1 MNDIPPCLI
10 INWDQSA
17 INLVPVSGWTME
29 REGEKAIPI
38 AGLDDKPEITVVL
51 AVTLAG
57 KYLPPQI
64 LYQGK
69 TGRCHPALEFP
80 FEWDVWH
87 TENHWS
93 NEATMTRYAEKIIF
107 PFIRKKREAMGLEE
121 THPCLTIF
129 DVFRGQQTP
138 AFLELLEKNHTNHIS
153 VPANCSDKLQPLDL
167 SVNKPLKDEMKQHFQ
182 SWYAEEV
189 QKQLANGTAIQDVKI
204 DTCTSVLKPKSAN
217 WLIGSLDS
225 LYQKAEIVINGFKKA
240 GILDAL
246 NTNGQ

>member
-1 MNDIPPCLI
+1 MD
-10 INWDQSA
+10 
-17 INLVPVSGWTME
+17 

-38 AGLDDKPEITVVL
+38 ADLDDKREITVVQ

-57 KYLPPQI
+57 EYLPHQI

-69 TGRCHPALEFP
+69 TGRCHPAIKFP
-80 FEWDVWH
+80 SEWDEWH

-93 NEATMTRYAEKIIF
+93 NEATMMRY

-121 THPCLTIF
+121 THPCLAIF
-129 DVFRGQQTP
+129 DVFRGQQP
-138 AFLELLEKNHTNHIS
+138 PPFLGLLDKNHTNHIS
-153 VPANCSDKLQPLDL
+153 VPANCTDKLQPLDL

-204 DTCTSVLKPKSAN
+204 DTRTSVLKPKSAN

-225 LYQKAEIVINGFKKA
+225 LYQKPEIVINGFKDSRCTKYRWTTKHLHSLLYNLCVHL
-240 GILDAL
+240 IHFH
-246 NTNGQ
+246 TM